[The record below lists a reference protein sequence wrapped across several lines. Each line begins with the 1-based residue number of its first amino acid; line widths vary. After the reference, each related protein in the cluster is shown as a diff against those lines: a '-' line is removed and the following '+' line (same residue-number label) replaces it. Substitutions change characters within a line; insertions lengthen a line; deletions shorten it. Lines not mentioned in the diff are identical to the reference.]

1 MNYSFIIPVYN
12 CKNYLPACIESL
24 RAAGLEDFEILLV
37 DDGST
42 DGSGAVCDELA
53 GKYPQVRAIHQPN
66 GGVSAARNRGIRE
79 AKGGYILFVDA
90 DDRLLPFDGQTLEY
104 LGNDRVD
111 MLMFGMKF
119 QYCHKGAQVR
129 EEILSYPCGGVFGR
143 TALAENFSG
152 LFYAN
157 YFAPVWNKFI
167 KRSILTEHQI
177 CFDERLINYEDLA
190 FSLQVL
196 AKCSKIATVPQAYYC
211 YRLDYDHDHTIDR
224 IARIDDVMGN
234 TDIIAER
241 FFDLEQALQL
251 RGEKVKEIRKC
262 LLGIYLELFGMK
274 IKTTPLSGIGRY
286 CRDFCGDSYVHEC
299 IEYLPEMSDHCR
311 RMHGWISENCSLR
324 IWCHSRYIMLRHWA
338 ARNVKRIIR
347 RWRA

>member
-12 CKNYLPACIESL
+12 CKAYLAACVESI
-24 RAAGLEDFEILLV
+24 RGAGVTEYEILLV

-53 GKYPQVRAIHQPN
+53 GKYPQVRVIHQEN
-66 GGVSAARNRGIRE
+66 GGVSSARNRGIRE
-79 AKGGYILFVDA
+79 AGGEYILFVDA
-90 DDRLLPFDGQTLEY
+90 DDTVLPFDRQTLDY
-104 LGNDRVD
+104 LENDRVD
-111 MLMFGMKF
+111 MLMFGMRF
-119 QYCHKGAQVR
+119 QYCHKGTQVR
-129 EEILSYPCGGVFGR
+129 EEILSYPCEGVFGR
-143 TALAENFSG
+143 VALAENFAG

-190 FSLQVL
+190 FTL
-196 AKCSKIATVPQAYYC
+196 AALAICETVVAVPQAYYC

-241 FFDLEQALQL
+241 FFALEQGLCPN
-251 RGEKVKEIRKC
+251 GEKVKEIRKC
-262 LLGIYLELFGMK
+262 LLGIYFELFGVK
-274 IKTTPLSGIGRY
+274 IKTTPLSGIRRY
-286 CRDFCGDSYVHEC
+286 CRDFCEDIYVREC
-299 IEYLPEMSDHCR
+299 IEYLPELSDGCR
-311 RMHGWISENCSLR
+311 RMYGWIVQKRALR
-324 IWCHSRYIMLRHWA
+324 IWLNCQYRIVRHWA

-347 RWRA
+347 RWRT